1 MKKLLLGLIIAASVF
16 TIVSCTKKENVETPT
31 TTTTEI
37 MNPFVCR
44 LTQYDS
50 MAYIDNS
57 LITHWHVDY
66 TISYL
71 TVKATNR
78 DNAYKLCAMNNVRQ
92 FVIPGGRD
100 YDYGLRSI
108 WCGIK

>member
-1 MKKLLLGLIIAASVF
+1 MKRLLLGLTIATSVF
-16 TIVSCTKKENVETPT
+16 TIISCTKKGNVETPT
-31 TTTTEI
+31 TTTET

-50 MAYIDNS
+50 MASIDDN

-66 TISYL
+66 TITYT

-108 WCGIK
+108 WCGLK